1 MLEYHFWEE
10 PRFGRKLSSFQ
21 IKIMGILERKE
32 RDKQEMRL
40 MILETAQ
47 KVFIEEGFE
56 KASIRAIAERI
67 EYSPATIYLYYKD
80 KNELFFAVHELG
92 FDKLLEEM
100 KAAIEGIS
108 DPLEELRRRGYA
120 YMKFAFENPEMYD
133 LMFIQNAPMDTL
145 KEEENWT
152 SGHKCFMLLCESI
165 QRGMDANQL
174 KFSQIEVAA
183 MSIWSFMHGMVSL
196 KIRNRFNK
204 FNDQSNIN
212 LLMTASLESM
222 IELVKV

>member
-1 MLEYHFWEE
+1 
-10 PRFGRKLSSFQ
+10 
-21 IKIMGILERKE
+21 MGILERKE
-32 RDKQEMRL
+32 RDKLEMRL

-67 EYSPATIYLYYKD
+67 EYSPATIYLYFKD

-92 FDKLLEEM
+92 FDKLLQEM
-100 KAAIEGIS
+100 EAVIEGIS
-108 DPLEELRRRGYA
+108 DPFEELRRRGYA

-145 KEEENWT
+145 KKEENWR
-152 SGHKCFMLLCESI
+152 SGHKCFMLLCETI
-165 QRGMDANQL
+165 RRGIESNQL
-174 KFSQIEVAA
+174 KFNNIEVAS

-196 KIRNRFNK
+196 RIRNRFRE
-204 FNDQSNIN
+204 FNEESDIDQ
-212 LLMTASLESM
+212 LMRDSLEQM
-222 IELVKV
+222 IELVKK

>member
-1 MLEYHFWEE
+1 
-10 PRFGRKLSSFQ
+10 
-21 IKIMGILERKE
+21 MGILERKE

-56 KASIRAIAERI
+56 KASIRAIAEQI
-67 EYSPATIYLYYKD
+67 EYSPATIYLYFKD

-92 FDKLLEEM
+92 FDKLLAEM
-100 KAAIEGIS
+100 TVAIEGIT
-108 DPLEELRRRGYA
+108 DPFEELRHRGYA

-133 LMFIQNAPMDTL
+133 LMFILNAPMDTL
-145 KEEENWT
+145 KEDDNWN
-152 SGHKCFMLLCESI
+152 SGHKCFALLCETL
-165 QRGMDANQL
+165 QRGIESKQL
-174 KFSQIEVAA
+174 KFKDVEIAA

-196 KIRNRFNK
+196 KIRNRFKK
-204 FNDQSNIN
+204 FNEQTDIN
-212 LLMTASLESM
+212 LLMTASLEKM